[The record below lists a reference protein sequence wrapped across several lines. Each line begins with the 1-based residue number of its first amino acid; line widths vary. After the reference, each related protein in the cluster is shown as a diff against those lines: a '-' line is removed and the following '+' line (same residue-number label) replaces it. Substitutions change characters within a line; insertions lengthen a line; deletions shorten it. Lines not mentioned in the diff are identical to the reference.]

1 MTDQPPIEPLDA
13 LEQQWLSDFDAGQ
26 LRSAATPDLL
36 AELRQSARV
45 TKSAINE
52 QQPSQADLIEVDR
65 AIQDLK
71 DCIANNWKDVGSLL
85 LTSSEIIKI
94 KQNTVYLTAL
104 LKDIVQDKDQ
114 ILELGDERRI
124 K

>member
-1 MTDQPPIEPLDA
+1 MTDQQPMEPLDA

-36 AELRQSARV
+36 AVLRQSAQA